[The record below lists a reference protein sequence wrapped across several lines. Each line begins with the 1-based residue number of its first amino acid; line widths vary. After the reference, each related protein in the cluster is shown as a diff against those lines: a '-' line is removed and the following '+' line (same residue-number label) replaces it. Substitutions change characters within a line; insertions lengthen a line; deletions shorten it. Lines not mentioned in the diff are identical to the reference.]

1 MSEKLDGILAATRD
15 HATQVSPPM
24 KMYTRATNNGDG
36 TWTISGAKAWVSL
49 AGEAD
54 IYFTVVKTSDAPG
67 QKDMFM
73 SAIPADAPGISFGPM
88 YETP

>member
-1 MSEKLDGILAATRD
+1 MSEKLDGFLAATRD

-24 KMYTRATNNGDG
+24 KMYTRATNDGDG

-67 QKDMFM
+67 QKDMAM
-73 SAIPADAPGISFGPM
+73 IAIPADAPGISFGSM